1 MTTARSGK
9 GRSTRKASAAKA
21 TKVARTPRAKR
32 PGEISPMKKAELSRR
47 FIANLCGGKD
57 WSDVYELAKAGLA
70 GRAFSAETV
79 ESFLVEAIAGEG
91 RPSLREALVSDRS
104 WKRRRR
110 GQSALSAAEVQ
121 RIVSVGK
128 VVREARRL
136 WPDRAV
142 AEAFLTSPH
151 PRLRGEAP
159 MQAAATE
166 AGLPAVMEL
175 LERIEEGAPV

>member
-1 MTTARSGK
+1 
-9 GRSTRKASAAKA
+9 
-21 TKVARTPRAKR
+21 
-32 PGEISPMKKAELSRR
+32 MKKAELSRR